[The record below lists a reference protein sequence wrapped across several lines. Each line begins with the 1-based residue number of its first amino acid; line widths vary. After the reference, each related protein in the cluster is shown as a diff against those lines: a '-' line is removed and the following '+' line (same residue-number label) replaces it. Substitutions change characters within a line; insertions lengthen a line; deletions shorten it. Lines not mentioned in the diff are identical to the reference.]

1 MIKVIGIG
9 DNVCDQYYPAKIMYP
24 GGQAMNF
31 SVYAKM
37 LGAQSAYLG
46 VFGNDRVAEHI
57 ISVLDE
63 IGIDHSRCRQYAGEN
78 GYAKV
83 RLENGDRQF
92 IMSNR
97 GGIVNEHPLDLKPE
111 DISYIREFSLV
122 HTSNNGH
129 FDSQLKKVRETGI
142 PVSYDFSGHWNE
154 EYYLKEIAPVID
166 YAFFSCGEIDEETAK
181 AACKRF
187 VSEGCKIA
195 VATMGKRGS
204 LAFDGKKY
212 YRQIP
217 KPVDAID
224 TLGAGDSFTTAFLL
238 SLLDGEK
245 IETAMEKGAEF
256 AAKTCM
262 VRGAFG
268 YGVPFED
275 PEPGDC
281 L

>member
-1 MIKVIGIG
+1 MQLFKSQMKEDVEMNDKTEIKT
-9 DNVCDQYYPAKIMYP
+9 DK
-24 GGQAMNF
+24 
-31 SVYAKM
+31 
-37 LGAQSAYLG
+37 
-46 VFGNDRVAEHI
+46 
-57 ISVLDE
+57 
-63 IGIDHSRCRQYAGEN
+63 
-78 GYAKV
+78 
-83 RLENGDRQF
+83 
-92 IMSNR
+92 
-97 GGIVNEHPLDLKPE
+97 
-111 DISYIREFSLV
+111 ISY
-122 HTSNNGH
+122 
-129 FDSQLKKVRETGI
+129 
-142 PVSYDFSGHWNE
+142 
-154 EYYLKEIAPVID
+154 
-166 YAFFSCGEIDEETAK
+166 
-181 AACKRF
+181 
-187 VSEGCKIA
+187 
-195 VATMGKRGS
+195 
-204 LAFDGKKY
+204 KKY